1 MFRLDSVVFDSC
13 NCSKSVKGLEML
25 NVDLGYL
32 TFKLAFGGFE
42 SWQHKHGANVSIA
55 AVDNKSKRKELYPEY
70 KKYRNV
76 GKDDVIRMVWDLR
89 KQVET
94 DKLLPIC
101 SIEGLEA
108 DDLVACWHL
117 FNPNDDIVGVDKD
130 FFQLPGL
137 TNVFYHSMKNYNK
150 LTAIEKLPDYV
161 QELAIENF
169 ALYQILLGD
178 VADNIPRL
186 LAKGNK
192 GKQDISYLLEAQK
205 HNDLGDSLIDL
216 YGEQVIIN
224 AGLVLLPYFEYGDFE
239 GHWFDCWAKGHYYKQ
254 SNWTN
259 LYEQMK
265 DCLGENK
272 VSQDN
277 AIWDMFSLA

>member
-1 MFRLDSVVFDSC
+1 
-13 NCSKSVKGLEML
+13 ML

-42 SWQHKHGANVSIA
+42 SWQHKYGSQVSIA
-55 AVDNKSKRKELYPEY
+55 AVDNKSKRKELYPDY

-89 KQVET
+89 KQVENQ
-94 DKLLPIC
+94 KLLPLC

-108 DDLVACWHL
+108 DDLVACWYI
-117 FNPNDDIVGVDKD
+117 FNPDDDVVGVDKD

-137 TNVFYHSMKNYNK
+137 QNVFYHSMKNYNK

-161 QELAIENF
+161 QALAIENF

-178 VADNIPRL
+178 TADNIPRL
-186 LAKGNK
+186 LSK
-192 GKQDISYLLEAQK
+192 GKKGKEEIVEALNMIEYGCLGEWLLNVFGYDVK
-205 HNDLGDSLIDL
+205 
-216 YGEQVIIN
+216 IN
-224 AGLVLLPYFEYGDFE
+224 AALVLLPYFEYGTFDTD
-239 GHWFDCWAKGHYYKQ
+239 WFDCWASGHYYKQ
-254 SNWTN
+254 SNWTK

-277 AIWDMFSLA
+277 EVWDMFSLA

>member
-1 MFRLDSVVFDSC
+1 
-13 NCSKSVKGLEML
+13 ML

-55 AVDNKSKRKELYPEY
+55 AVDSKSKRKELYPDY

-76 GKDDVIRMVWDLR
+76 GKDDVIKMVWDLR

-94 DKLLPIC
+94 DKLLPLC

-117 FNPNDDIVGVDKD
+117 FNQNDDIVGVDKD
-130 FFQLPGL
+130 FFQLPSL
-137 TNVFYHSMKNYNK
+137 QNVFYHNMKNYNK

-186 LAKGNK
+186 LGK
-192 GKQDISYLLEAQK
+192 GKLGKEQIAEALVAIQYGTLGEWLLM
-205 HNDLGDSLIDL
+205 SF
-216 YGEQVIIN
+216 GEQVKIN
-224 AGLVLLPYFEYGDFE
+224 AGLVLLPYFEYGEFE
-239 GHWFDCWAKGHYYKQ
+239 EFTDWFDCWCSGHYYKP
-254 SNWTN
+254 SHWLN
-259 LYEQMK
+259 LFSLMK

-277 AIWDMFSLA
+277 AVWDMFSLA

>member
-1 MFRLDSVVFDSC
+1 
-13 NCSKSVKGLEML
+13 ML

-55 AVDNKSKRKELYPEY
+55 AVDNKSKRKELYPDY

-76 GKDDVIRMVWDLR
+76 GKQDVIRMVWDLR

-94 DKLLPIC
+94 DKLLPLC

-108 DDLVACWHL
+108 DDLVACWNI

-137 TNVFYHSMKNYNK
+137 QNVYYHSMKNYNK

-161 QELAIENF
+161 QALAIENF

-186 LAKGNK
+186 LAKGK
-192 GKQDISYLLEAQK
+192 LGKEQIEQTLIAIEYATLGEWLLDVFG
-205 HNDLGDSLIDL
+205 N
-216 YGEQVIIN
+216 QVKIN
-224 AGLVLLPYFEYGDFE
+224 AGLVLLPYFEYGEFE
-239 GHWFDCWAKGHYYKQ
+239 TDWFDCWASGHYYETKH
-254 SNWTN
+254 WLN
-259 LYEQMK
+259 LFSLMK

-277 AIWDMFSLA
+277 EIWDMFSLA

>member
-1 MFRLDSVVFDSC
+1 
-13 NCSKSVKGLEML
+13 ML

-186 LAKGNK
+186 LGK
-192 GKQDISYLLEAQK
+192 GKLGKEQIAEALVAIQYGTLGEWLLM
-205 HNDLGDSLIDL
+205 SF
-216 YGEQVIIN
+216 GEQVKIN
-224 AGLVLLPYFEYGDFE
+224 AGLVLLPYFEYGEFE
-239 GHWFDCWAKGHYYKQ
+239 TDWFDCWCSGHYYDKA
-254 SNWTN
+254 NWAY
-259 LYEQMK
+259 LYGLMK

-272 VSQDN
+272 VSLDN

>member
-1 MFRLDSVVFDSC
+1 
-13 NCSKSVKGLEML
+13 ML

-117 FNPNDDIVGVDKD
+117 FNPDDDIIGVDKD

-186 LAKGNK
+186 LAKGK
-192 GKQDISYLLEAQK
+192 EGKEQIKNILFADASGYLGEWLLAK
-205 HNDLGDSLIDL
+205 F
-216 YGEQVIIN
+216 GEQVKIN
-224 AGLVLLPYFEYGDFE
+224 AGLVLLPYYEYGDFE
-239 GHWFDCWAKGHYYKQ
+239 TDWFDCWCIGDYYKQ
-254 SNWTN
+254 SNWTK
-259 LYEQMK
+259 LYEQVK

-272 VSQDN
+272 VSLDN
-277 AIWDMFSLA
+277 AVWDMFSLA

>member
-1 MFRLDSVVFDSC
+1 
-13 NCSKSVKGLEML
+13 ML

-76 GKDDVIRMVWDLR
+76 GKDDVIRMVWNLR

-254 SNWTN
+254 SNWTK
-259 LYEQMK
+259 LYKQMK
-265 DCLGENK
+265 DCLGENR

-277 AIWDMFSLA
+277 EVWDMFSLA